1 MRTEE
6 IRARVLTIHDA
17 PKLDPITVVLQ
28 DVGPGQGRLIV
39 ECWCSAWAAYWG
51 GMGDRTLA
59 EFIASCDACYVS
71 GKLLP
76 SKYTKRDEAYLLR
89 IVEAV
94 QIAIRGCCAAA
105 TNEPA

>member
-1 MRTEE
+1 M
-6 IRARVLTIHDA
+6 
-17 PKLDPITVVLQ
+17 
-28 DVGPGQGRLIV
+28 IV

-51 GMGDRTLA
+51 GMGVRTLA
-59 EFIASCDACYVS
+59 EFIDSCDDFYVS

-94 QIAIRGCCAAA
+94 QIAIRGGCTAPA
-105 TNEPA
+105 NERN